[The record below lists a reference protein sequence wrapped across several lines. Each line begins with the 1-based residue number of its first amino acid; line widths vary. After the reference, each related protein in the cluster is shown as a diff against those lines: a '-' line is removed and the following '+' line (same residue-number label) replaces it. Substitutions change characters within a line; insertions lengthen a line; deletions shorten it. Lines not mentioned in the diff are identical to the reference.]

1 MTIKTELLKRHLSDY
16 LSSMIENF
24 EIDESK
30 IAESTAILMIG
41 EIQKVI
47 GDDNLSDFDCVEK
60 IVCIFERYKIS
71 AGGRHDF

>member
-16 LSSMIENF
+16 VSSMIENF
-24 EIDESK
+24 EIDESE
-30 IAESTAILMIG
+30 IAESTAIIMLG

-47 GDDNLSDFDCVEK
+47 GDDSLSDFDCVEK

-71 AGGRHDF
+71 TGGRHDF